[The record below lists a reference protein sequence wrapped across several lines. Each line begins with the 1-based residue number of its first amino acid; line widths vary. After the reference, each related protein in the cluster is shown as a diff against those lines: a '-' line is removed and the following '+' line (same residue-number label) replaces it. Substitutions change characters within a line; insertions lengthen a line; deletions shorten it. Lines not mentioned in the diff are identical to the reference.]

1 MELVSAFNLQ
11 INVPVIS
18 SKKDILSI
26 MENMEGAPNDKKRIA
41 EIIDEISIKKLL
53 MILDMTRQLS
63 GGPLTFEDF
72 TTAYQYFNTK

>member
-11 INVPVIS
+11 INVPMIS

-26 MENMEGAPNDKKRIA
+26 MENMEGSSNDKKRIA
-41 EIIDEISIKKLL
+41 ELIDEISIKKLL

>member
-1 MELVSAFNLQ
+1 MELVNAFNLQ
-11 INVPVIS
+11 INVPMIS
-18 SKKDILSI
+18 HKKDILNI
-26 MENMEGAPNDKKRIA
+26 MENMEGLPNDKKRIA
-41 EIIDEISIKKLL
+41 EMIDEISIKKLL